1 MCCYNTE
8 GFNEKLALKRINV
21 NMYNVDVFFVFK
33 HIPADAFA
41 NVLVD
46 LSELGL
52 EVL

>member
-1 MCCYNTE
+1 MKCV
-8 GFNEKLALKRINV
+8 AIIRIA
-21 NMYNVDVFFVFK
+21 MYHVDVFFVLK

-41 NVLVD
+41 YVLVD